1 MPWKKTLFS
10 RKSVSFVLFT
20 SSWLEQILLFL
31 HVLVAMVPEL
41 ELHMCGL
48 ELEVC
53 FDLGH
58 AANNAKNDS
67 ISTELWQHIPVTMS
81 SSFSF
86 PKILFNSETPRSD
99 KHLISLYHITSESLL

>member
-1 MPWKKTLFS
+1 MPWIKTLFS

-58 AANNAKNDS
+58 AANNAKNDF
-67 ISTELWQHIPVTMS
+67 ISTELWQHTCNYVQLIFIP
-81 SSFSF
+81 
-86 PKILFNSETPRSD
+86 
-99 KHLISLYHITSESLL
+99 